1 MRTALRL
8 PVQRAAS
15 LAAAISAAL
24 AATHAVKAQQL
35 EEIIVTAE
43 RRELNLQD
51 TPISVMSF
59 DGNLWCGWGMGDP
72 ELDGVVVYAPDG
84 VLIGRIALPERCANL
99 CFGGLKRNR
108 LFMAASQSIY
118 ALYVNTQGA
127 LVG

>member
-1 MRTALRL
+1 MRKALRL

-24 AATHAVKAQQL
+24 AAAHAAKAQQL

-59 DGNLWCGWGMGDP
+59 EEP
-72 ELDGVVVYAPDG
+72 
-84 VLIGRIALPERCANL
+84 
-99 CFGGLKRNR
+99 
-108 LFMAASQSIY
+108 
-118 ALYVNTQGA
+118 
-127 LVG
+127 